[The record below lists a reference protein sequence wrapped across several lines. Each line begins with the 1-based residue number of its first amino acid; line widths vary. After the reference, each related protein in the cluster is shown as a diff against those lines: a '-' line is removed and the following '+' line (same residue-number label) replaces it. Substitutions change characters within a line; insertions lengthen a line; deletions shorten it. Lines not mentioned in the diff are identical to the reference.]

1 MVQFSI
7 RLIRMNR
14 HIDQIICQHHPFG
27 DVSGVVLK
35 VKKRSLGMAIHNVY
49 KIANIP
55 LKHKPSR
62 HKKPI

>member
-55 LKHKPSR
+55 L
-62 HKKPI
+62 